1 MKMTK
6 EHIDDMVKDLRE
18 EAEELKMKL
27 HLAKMEV
34 GDEWGKVEAKLDKL
48 EAKASEIGEATAE
61 ASEDVWAATKLLGEE
76 IRDGFKSI
84 ARHF

>member
-6 EHIDDMVKDLRE
+6 EDIDDMVKDLKE
-18 EAEELKMKL
+18 EAEELRVKL

-34 GDEWGKVEAKLDKL
+34 GDEWKKVETKLDRL